1 MSTAT
6 VSVDAK
12 LAIVH
17 DLLSPRYR
25 DAAVLDALSR
35 EFRREGY
42 VRLPG
47 LLGAEAFAALRD
59 ELLEKGTTTA
69 RSRDFVMD
77 GYETPR
83 RMSVMGATL
92 LLRETELVWALYAH
106 WELRRLVGAL
116 AGAAVYPCR
125 HPEEFM
131 VANFLLDR
139 GHTHGWHLDD
149 PAYALIL
156 FIEAPPPEDGG
167 VLEFIPHWLEFC
179 GEHGLEPHHR
189 VDAAVERARA
199 ESRVQRRAHAPG
211 DGYLLRADQAMHR
224 VTSLTAGDARRVALN
239 LAFEASDAPVYGSTA
254 TVLYGED

>member
-6 VSVDAK
+6 LQADPR
-12 LAIVH
+12 LAIIH
-17 DLLSPRYR
+17 ELLSPRYH
-25 DAAVLDALSR
+25 DAELLEALSR

-47 LLGAEAFAALRD
+47 LLGASAFAAIRD
-59 ELLEKGTTTA
+59 ELLEKMAAA
-69 RSRDFVMD
+69 RSRDFVMG

-92 LLRETELVWALYAH
+92 LLRETELVWTLYPH
-106 WELRRLVGAL
+106 WELRRLVSAL
-116 AGAAVYPCR
+116 AGAEVHPCR

-149 PAYALIL
+149 PAYSLIL
-156 FIEAPPPEDGG
+156 FFEAPPPEHGG

-179 GEHGLEPHHR
+179 GEHGLEPHQR
-189 VDAAVERARA
+189 VDAAIERAR
-199 ESRVQRRAHAPG
+199 ERSLVHTRAHAAG
-211 DGYLLRADQAMHR
+211 DAYLLRADRAMHR
-224 VTSLTAGDARRVALN
+224 VTGLTGDDARRVVLN
-239 LAFEASDAPVYGSTA
+239 LSFEASETPVYGSTA
-254 TVLYGED
+254 TALYGED